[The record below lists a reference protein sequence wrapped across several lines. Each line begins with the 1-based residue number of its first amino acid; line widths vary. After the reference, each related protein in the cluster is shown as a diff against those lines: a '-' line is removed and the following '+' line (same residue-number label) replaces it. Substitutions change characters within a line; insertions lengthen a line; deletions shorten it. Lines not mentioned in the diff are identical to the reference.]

1 LHRGGPSP
9 MNLSMK
15 KPAPVDSLAV
25 VVVEDDDETRESIER
40 SIGHRP
46 GLRLAGS
53 YARGRDALA
62 ALLQSAPDVLLVDLG
77 LPDMSGLEIIRFAA
91 RHCPR
96 CDVLVLTTFGDE
108 EHVIA
113 ALEAGARGYLL
124 KEALVRDI
132 AVEIDELREGGSPL
146 SPVIARQLLKR
157 LNPKAPATDAGTGRP
172 QGDDGSLT
180 PREVEILR
188 TISRGFSYAETA
200 DLLGISVLTVH
211 THLKN
216 VYRKLSVHSM
226 TEAVYE
232 AGQRKLL

>member
-1 LHRGGPSP
+1 

-62 ALLQSAPDVLLVDLG
+62 ALLQSAPDVLLVTWACPTCPG
-77 LPDMSGLEIIRFAA
+77 SRSSASPHG
-91 RHCPR
+91 HCPR

-113 ALEAGARGYLL
+113 ALEAVRAAISSRRRWSATSPSRSTSCAR
-124 KEALVRDI
+124 EAR
-132 AVEIDELREGGSPL
+132 RC
-146 SPVIARQLLKR
+146 
-157 LNPKAPATDAGTGRP
+157 
-172 QGDDGSLT
+172 
-180 PREVEILR
+180 PRS
-188 TISRGFSYAETA
+188 SRGSY
-200 DLLGISVLTVH
+200 
-211 THLKN
+211 
-216 VYRKLSVHSM
+216 
-226 TEAVYE
+226 
-232 AGQRKLL
+232 